1 MTRQFF
7 DEHVRPN
14 YDEWL
19 ASPLDE
25 RLAKNAVEKGTLP
38 FSPHFDLA
46 AVRTQRS
53 AWACSATATPTSTVR
68 S

>member
-1 MTRQFF
+1 MPAYQYIY
-7 DEHVRPN
+7 VMG
-14 YDEWL
+14 
-19 ASPLDE
+19 
-25 RLAKNAVEKGTLP
+25 EKGTLP